1 LKAEFLQHYYDAH
14 GIPLR
19 TWAVANISSLY
30 HLGSLFPGFT
40 NFLFNNNFT
49 SSVLKRILNFAPQ
62 RKIQNISGINIRKQI
77 TRLQTSQSLPNGRVY
92 FFKDEFTSYTEADIV
107 IKAIMLLNR
116 LGYEVIIPRHQPSG
130 RSYISK
136 GLIRKAQKLP

>member
-1 LKAEFLQHYYDAH
+1 M
-14 GIPLR
+14 
-19 TWAVANISSLY
+19 
-30 HLGSLFPGFT
+30 
-40 NFLFNNNFT
+40 
-49 SSVLKRILNFAPQ
+49 NFAPQ